1 MLLILILKLLNI
13 MSIISMI
20 LDTFSFSC
28 ELQLN
33 LVGLP
38 LSLHGEGCYKSEA
51 CHQSEACTQVKVAT
65 KVKVATT
72 LTCHLSTSDV
82 NI

>member
-28 ELQLN
+28 ELQLK

-38 LSLHGEGCYKSEA
+38 LSLHGEGF
-51 CHQSEACTQVKVAT
+51 QSEGCT
-65 KVKVATT
+65 KVKVAPR
-72 LTCHLSTSDV
+72 
-82 NI
+82 